1 MSLESILFATLCLSV
16 FFLGIAIG
24 GVIEYRRTARKLE
37 EQKNVIQQNHDMT
50 LAGISTI
57 YDKLYLIN
65 KRCRYNVDAIQ
76 KIATHLE
83 TCDPNATMLI
93 ELPKERKR
101 VHTPPLPYRVGCL
114 NDDD

>member
-1 MSLESILFATLCLSV
+1 MSPELILFATLCLSV
-16 FFLGIAIG
+16 FFLGIAVG

-37 EQKNVIQQNHDMT
+37 EQKNVIQQNHDIT

-76 KIATHLE
+76 KIAAHLE
-83 TCDPNATMLI
+83 TWDPNATMLI
-93 ELPKERKR
+93 EQPGARKR
-101 VHTPPLPYRVGCL
+101 VHTPPLPYKV
-114 NDDD
+114 DDLSDED